1 MACKKGMPGRSAD
14 DYGVPTI
21 SADDS
26 TPSNCSFECVEKS
39 HAHDQ
44 ALHFDC
50 GVASRRPS
58 FLPDAHELCGHFH
71 GSLDG
76 AWGDLT
82 SACGA
87 QSTPPQSKGACDEIN
102 VRTGR
107 TNSDPVPRRGHS
119 RQPSSGSAAEQLV
132 WGAHVLPQQQ
142 GTQHR
147 RADRGYWGWCSV
159 G

>member
-1 MACKKGMPGRSAD
+1 MACKKGMPRRSAD
-14 DYGVPTI
+14 DYGAPTI

-39 HAHDQ
+39 HARDQ

-58 FLPDAHELCGHFH
+58 FLPDAYELCGHFH

-82 SACGA
+82 SACAEGPSVAFDHLRWEAPQGA
-87 QSTPPQSKGACDEIN
+87 IYR
-102 VRTGR
+102 V
-107 TNSDPVPRRGHS
+107 
-119 RQPSSGSAAEQLV
+119 
-132 WGAHVLPQQQ
+132 
-142 GTQHR
+142 
-147 RADRGYWGWCSV
+147 
-159 G
+159 